1 MKVRTAVVSVM
12 AAALGLL
19 GSPRG
24 QASGARVGPGV
35 REALL
40 EAPRVRVVVAF
51 REPEAPASQLALRM
65 GQIHD
70 LRTAILR
77 DLRPGD
83 FEATHRWGLVPG
95 MAGWITTSGLER
107 LLSDPDVTLIDLD
120 TPAAAHMAE
129 AVPLVHADEVQ
140 AMGVTGRGVTVAVL
154 DTGIDTDHPDFSG
167 RIIDQA
173 CFCVSGGGNCCPGGA
188 AERTGPGSAEDDN
201 GHGTNVTGI
210 IAGGGVSAPRGMA
223 PEATIV
229 AVKVLDR
236 SGSGASSSIVSALD
250 YVLRSRPEVKVVN
263 LSLGLSNL
271 FPGTCDSAAAFTTG
285 FASAINALR
294 ARGTITFA
302 SSGNS
307 GNASQI
313 AVPGCIAAAVAVGAV
328 YDGEAGSITLGCTD
342 STTSADRVACF
353 SNASPAMDLLAPGAP
368 STSSGVNGGSIT
380 FVGTS
385 QACPAAA
392 GAGVLLM
399 SANPGAGPDQV
410 EQALKDTGASIT
422 DPRNGMSFRRINVR
436 AAIDKV
442 R

>member
-1 MKVRTAVVSVM
+1 MKTRRAVVSVLVVG
-12 AAALGLL
+12 LGFA
-19 GSPRG
+19 GAPRG
-24 QASGARVGPGV
+24 QASGALLGPGV
-35 REALL
+35 REALEGAL
-40 EAPRVRVVVAF
+40 RARVVIAF
-51 REPEAPASQLALRM
+51 REPRSSGTQLGLRAAEI
-65 GQIHD
+65 GN
-70 LRTAILR
+70 LRAAILA

-83 FEATHRWGLVPG
+83 FEATHRWDLVPG
-95 MAGWITTSGLER
+95 MAGWITARGLER
-107 LLSDPDVTLIDLD
+107 LLSDPDVTHVDLD

-129 AVPLVHADEVQ
+129 VVPLVHEVTG
-140 AMGVTGRGVTVAVL
+140 MGVTGRGVTVAVL

-167 RIIDQA
+167 RIVDQA
-173 CFCVSGGGNCCPGGA
+173 CFCVSSGGNCCPGGA
-188 AERTGPGSAEDDN
+188 SEAKGPGSAEDDN
-201 GHGTNVTGI
+201 GHGTNVAGI
-210 IAGGGVSAPRGMA
+210 IAGGGSVAPRGMA
-223 PEATIV
+223 PDATLV
-229 AVKVLDR
+229 AIKVLDR

-250 YVLRSRPEVKVVN
+250 YVLKSRPEVKVVN

-271 FPGTCDSAAAFTTG
+271 FPGTCDNAAAFTTG

-342 STTSADRVACF
+342 SSTSADRVACF
-353 SNASPAMDLLAPGAP
+353 SNASPAVDLLAPGAP
-368 STSSGVNGGSIT
+368 STASGVNGGAIT

-392 GAGVLLM
+392 GAAALLM
-399 SANPGAGPDQV
+399 SASSGASPDRV
-410 EQALKDTGASIT
+410 EQALKDTGVSVT
-422 DPRNGMSFRRINVR
+422 DPRNGQSFRRINVR
-436 AAIDKV
+436 AAVDRV

>member
-1 MKVRTAVVSVM
+1 
-12 AAALGLL
+12 
-19 GSPRG
+19 
-24 QASGARVGPGV
+24 
-35 REALL
+35 
-40 EAPRVRVVVAF
+40 VA
-51 REPEAPASQLALRM
+51 
-65 GQIHD
+65 
-70 LRTAILR
+70 
-77 DLRPGD
+77 
-83 FEATHRWGLVPG
+83 
-95 MAGWITTSGLER
+95 
-107 LLSDPDVTLIDLD
+107 
-120 TPAAAHMAE
+120 
-129 AVPLVHADEVQ
+129 
-140 AMGVTGRGVTVAVL
+140 
-154 DTGIDTDHPDFSG
+154 
-167 RIIDQA
+167 
-173 CFCVSGGGNCCPGGA
+173 
-188 AERTGPGSAEDDN
+188 
-201 GHGTNVTGI
+201 GI

-271 FPGTCDSAAAFTTG
+271 FPGTCDNAAAFTTG

-410 EQALKDTGASIT
+410 EQALKDTGVSIT